1 MAWLAQVV
9 PSVGNRRLLGQNLL
23 RRFGQQLKTRLQKN
37 APLSFYLISPSRVWA
52 TNMSQSQT
60 PISNLQAT
68 VAPTPIAN
76 CETFIQLDQVT
87 KRYEEAGRERT
98 IFNDVS
104 LDLACGEFVVLLGKS
119 GSGKSTLLNLIGGI
133 DEPSAGTVSING
145 KNITEMNDTDRT
157 LYRRNHIGF
166 IFQAFNLIPTLS
178 VLENVMLPQEL
189 GGRPSALIRQ
199 HATEL
204 VEQVGLTHRINAFPD
219 RLSGGEQQRVAI
231 ARALVNNPLVVLA
244 DEPTG
249 NLDNDTGTLVLELLD
264 TLTRKAGKNLVM
276 VTHSEEVIGIAD
288 RVLRLKDGKLVQ
300 N

>member
-1 MAWLAQVV
+1 MIESTRPKHINSEAFI
-9 PSVGNRRLLGQNLL
+9 RL
-23 RRFGQQLKTRLQKN
+23 
-37 APLSFYLISPSRVWA
+37 
-52 TNMSQSQT
+52 
-60 PISNLQAT
+60 
-68 VAPTPIAN
+68 
-76 CETFIQLDQVT
+76 DHVT

-104 LDLACGEFVVLLGKS
+104 LDLARGEFVVLLGKS

-133 DEPSAGTVSING
+133 DAPSAGTVSIND
-145 KNITEMNDTDRT
+145 KNITEMGDTDRT

-189 GGRPSALIRQ
+189 SGRPSSAIRRHASELI
-199 HATEL
+199 
-204 VEQVGLTHRINAFPD
+204 EQVNLTQRMNAFPD

-231 ARALVNNPLVVLA
+231 ARALVNDPLVVLA

-276 VTHSEEVIGIAD
+276 VTHSEEVVGLAD
-288 RVLRLKDGKLVQ
+288 RVLRLKEGKLVESAKLKV
-300 N
+300 